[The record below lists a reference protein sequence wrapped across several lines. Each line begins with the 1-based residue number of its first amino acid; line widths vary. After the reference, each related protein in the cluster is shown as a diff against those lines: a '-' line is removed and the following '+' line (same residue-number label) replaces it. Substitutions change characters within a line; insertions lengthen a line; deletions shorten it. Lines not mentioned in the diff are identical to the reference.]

1 MAKTKF
7 DIETL
12 RTEAVKPLYA
22 VAGATE
28 VAYELARGYA
38 AEAQK
43 QAGERF
49 NDVQSRVAKVERDP
63 KALQNQA
70 LGVLN
75 ARIEELQKDAK
86 DAQAKFEKRVEELQ
100 KDAKAYPARVQAQ
113 VEDALEDLV
122 KAYAELTQRGEKL
135 VAAVR
140 KDGVKA
146 LTAVRT
152 APNKSSVARR
162 QAAKKGAARKAPA
175 SKTAATKA
183 PGNKSKPA
191 AKKATS
197 QGGAKGG
204 ATTARK
210 TSTAKKAPA
219 KKATTA
225 SSSTSGST
233 AGATSGSTAS
243 A

>member
-1 MAKTKF
+1 MNVAKTKF

-43 QAGERF
+43 QAAERF
-49 NDVQSRVAKVERDP
+49 GDVQSRVAKVERDP

-70 LGVLN
+70 LSVLN
-75 ARIEELQKDAK
+75 ARIEELQKEAR
-86 DAQAKFEKRVEELQ
+86 DAQAKFENRVEELQ
-100 KDAKAYPARVQAQ
+100 KDAKAYPAKVQAQ

-152 APNKSSVARR
+152 APNKSTVARR

-175 SKTAATKA
+175 SKAAATKA
-183 PGNKSKPA
+183 AGNKSKPA

-197 QGGAKGG
+197 QGG
-204 ATTARK
+204 ARK

-225 SSSTSGST
+225 SSSTGSSTSGTGS
-233 AGATSGSTAS
+233 TSGSTAS

>member
-1 MAKTKF
+1 MAKTQFNLK
-7 DIETL
+7 
-12 RTEAVKPLYA
+12 TEAVKPLYA
-22 VAGATE
+22 VAGVTE

-38 AEAQK
+38 TEAQK
-43 QAGERF
+43 QATERF
-49 NDVQSRVAKVERDP
+49 SEVQSRVSKVERDP

-70 LGVLN
+70 FGVLN
-75 ARIEELQKDAK
+75 ARIEELQKDAR

-113 VEDALEDLV
+113 VEDALEDLTKTYV
-122 KAYAELTQRGEKL
+122 ELAQRGEKL

-175 SKTAATKA
+175 SKPAATKVA
-183 PGNKSKPA
+183 GNKSKPA
-191 AKKATS
+191 AKKATA

-204 ATTARK
+204 AATARK

-219 KKATTA
+219 KKTPA
-225 SSSTSGST
+225 SSSTASST
-233 AGATSGSTAS
+233 TTSSSAS